1 MFLSRATLAMRLVAA
16 FGLVCLVMALAA
28 GVGIWRL
35 AELRG
40 LADDLGGPS
49 AERALL
55 ARELQGIVVISAH
68 RAETLLELGDNPAFV
83 ARIDA
88 DRKATSIRSEAVR
101 KRLEELAT
109 DDESKRLFAA
119 VDRAGNAFRQ
129 VRDGLVRRRKAGETL
144 PADTVALRLRPAA
157 DAYAKSLEDFAGF
170 QREQVVQARAE
181 AVRNAGTGIW
191 LLAVGSLLGLA
202 VGAVSAWL
210 LSRSILGP
218 LQRASQLASRISQGD
233 LTAGPPPAR
242 PGSRDEV
249 RAMLGE
255 LGLMQARLVGLV
267 GRMHDAADHVAMA
280 SAEIATGNN
289 DLAARTEQSASNL
302 EELAASMEEL
312 VSTVRQTADAS
323 RQASGLAQVAG
334 DTARDGRDAV
344 ARLVTT
350 MTGIAASSGR
360 ISEITGVIDGIAFQT
375 NILALNASVEAARAG
390 QQGLGFAV
398 VAAEVRNLAQRS
410 AVAAREIGGLIAD
423 SVRQVD
429 EGAHLAHAAGATM
442 GEIVDSVS
450 RVTAIIGEIT
460 VATGEQSLGLGQVGD
475 AVSHLDRMTQQNAA
489 LVEESSA
496 AAEALRDQAQQ
507 LSSLVGTFRLPA

>member
-1 MFLSRATLAMRLVAA
+1 MFLSRATLSTRLVLA
-16 FGLVCLVMALAA
+16 FGLVCLVMAVAA

-35 AELRG
+35 VELRG

-88 DRKATSIRSEAVR
+88 DRKATSARSTVVR
-101 KRLEELAT
+101 KQLEELAT
-109 DDESKRLFAA
+109 DDESRRRFEAI
-119 VDRAGNAFRQ
+119 DRAGNAFRK
-129 VRDGLVRRRKAGETL
+129 VRDDLVQRRKAGETL
-144 PADTVALRLRPAA
+144 PADAVALRLRPAA
-157 DAYAKSLEDFAGF
+157 DAYEKSLEDFAGF
-170 QREQVVQARAE
+170 QGERVVVARVA
-181 AVRNAGTGIW
+181 AARNAGTGIW
-191 LLAVGSLLGLA
+191 LIVAGSLLGLGG
-202 VGAVSAWL
+202 GAVSAWL
-210 LSRSILGP
+210 LSRSILQP
-218 LQRASQLASRISQGD
+218 LRRASQMAARISQGD
-233 LTAGPPPAR
+233 LTSGSPPAR

-249 RAMLGE
+249 RAMLDE

-267 GRMHDAADHVAMA
+267 ARMRGAADHVAMA

-323 RQASGLAQVAG
+323 RQASGLAHVAG
-334 DTARDGRDAV
+334 DTARSGRDAV
-344 ARLVTT
+344 ARLVAT

-360 ISEITGVIDGIAFQT
+360 ISEITGVIDSIAFQT

-390 QQGLGFAV
+390 EQGLGFAV

-423 SVRQVD
+423 SVRQVGD
-429 EGAHLAHAAGATM
+429 GTRLAQAAGATM

-460 VATGEQSLGLGQVGD
+460 VATGEQSLGLGQVD
-475 AVSHLDRMTQQNAA
+475 EAVGHLDRMTQQNAA

-496 AAEALRDQAQQ
+496 AAESLRDQAQQ